1 MEKNDIIQYIK
12 YYNNLNN
19 FCVDMIQI
27 DMFVKNENIK
37 IVCADLENIINIST
51 ETKDIITEL
60 KKYIV

>member
-1 MEKNDIIQYIK
+1 
-12 YYNNLNN
+12 
-19 FCVDMIQI
+19 
-27 DMFVKNENIK
+27 MFVKNENIK